1 MTLDNF
7 KYLFLR
13 QPLYMLSFKNIFWRK
28 KMEKQKLNIRL
39 ELKGENAKK
48 FHTIKQRYGLK
59 KNTEIIRFL
68 ISQAYAEIEG
78 QKNSSPKK

>member
-13 QPLYMLSFKNIFWRK
+13 QPLYMLSFKKFSGRK

-48 FHTIKQRYGLK
+48 FTAIKQHYGLVR
-59 KNTEIIRFL
+59 NTEILRFL
-68 ISQAYAEIEG
+68 INQAYET
-78 QKNSSPKK
+78 QKNSSAKK

>member
-1 MTLDNF
+1 ME
-7 KYLFLR
+7 KYFL
-13 QPLYMLSFKNIFWRK
+13 RK

-48 FHTIKQRYGLK
+48 FTAIKQRYGLK

-68 ISQAYAEIEG
+68 ISQAHAEIEG

>member
-1 MTLDNF
+1 VIL
-7 KYLFLR
+7 
-13 QPLYMLSFKNIFWRK
+13 NIYFCGNPYTCSASKIFSGRK

-68 ISQAYAEIEG
+68 ISQEYAKIEG

>member
-1 MTLDNF
+1 M
-7 KYLFLR
+7 
-13 QPLYMLSFKNIFWRK
+13 
-28 KMEKQKLNIRL
+28 NIRL

-68 ISQAYAEIEG
+68 ISQEYAKIEDK
-78 QKNSSPKK
+78 KNSSHKK

>member
-1 MTLDNF
+1 VILNIYFCGNPYTLQ
-7 KYLFLR
+7 R
-13 QPLYMLSFKNIFWRK
+13 SKNIFWRK

-48 FHTIKQRYGLK
+48 FTAIKQHYGLVR
-59 KNTEIIRFL
+59 NTEIIRFL
-68 ISQAYAEIEG
+68 INQAYET

>member
-1 MTLDNF
+1 MPLDNF
-7 KYLFLR
+7 EYLFLR

-28 KMEKQKLNIRL
+28 RMEKQKLNIRL

-48 FHTIKQRYGLK
+48 FTAIKQHYGLVR
-59 KNTEIIRFL
+59 NPEIIRFL
-68 ISQAYAEIEG
+68 ISQAHTEIED